1 MIGFPK
7 VLQTAADYN
16 RCHGYATAGELSK
29 EKMADAWQMLLTTA
43 YAWQI
48 SEKTEAEAEGD
59 PACKVMPGQEEN
71 EPAQVFEKVRVTG
84 AEIDQLG
91 FTESEVMGKITE
103 LGAQ

>member
-16 RCHGYATAGELSK
+16 RCHGYAMAGELSK

-48 SEKTEAEAEGD
+48 SEKTESEGD

-71 EPAQVFEKVRVTG
+71 EPVQVFEKVRVAG
-84 AEIDQLG
+84 AEIDRLG
-91 FTESEVMGKITE
+91 FTETEVAEKITE
-103 LGAQ
+103 LEAQ